1 MRKSWFLLPLFVFLI
16 TPIVINHKIINQTSD
31 YLHQGASKIPVSQV
45 ALVPGASV
53 IGGKKPSGVL
63 AERLD
68 SAISLYKAN
77 VVAKLLLSGDNSR
90 PYYDEVNVMK
100 NYCLERGVN
109 PKDIFLD
116 HSGLRTLDSIVR
128 AKEVFSVRD
137 MIIVSQD
144 LYLPRALYL
153 AQAESIRSAGLAANR
168 RSIRYSFSAVLRE
181 YVARL
186 VAYADVNVLHSR
198 PTFEAEKKIP
208 ITGDGQ
214 LSWTSP

>member
-1 MRKSWFLLPLFVFLI
+1 MWRILFVSTLI
-16 TPIVINHKIINQTSD
+16 SIVIFPFAINYYILAQTEDS
-31 YLHQGASKIPVSQV
+31 LFNKNSQLPVSQV

-68 SAISLYKAN
+68 SAISLYRDN
-77 VVAKLLLSGDNSR
+77 LVAKLLLSGDNAR

-100 NYCLERGVN
+100 DYCLQRGVR
-109 PKDIFLD
+109 PADIFLD

-128 AKEVFSVRD
+128 AKEVFFVRD
-137 MIIVSQD
+137 MVIVSQD

-153 AQAESIRSAGLAANR
+153 AKAESIRSSGLAATR
-168 RSIRYSFSAVLRE
+168 RSISYSWSAVTRE
-181 YVARL
+181 YIARIIAF
-186 VAYADVNVLHSR
+186 VDINILHSR
-198 PTFEAEKKIP
+198 PTFEAEKKTP

-214 LSWTSP
+214 ISWISL

>member
-1 MRKSWFLLPLFVFLI
+1 MLPLLVLFV
-16 TPIVINHKIINQTSD
+16 TPIVINYKMINQTNG
-31 YLHQGASKIPVSQV
+31 YLYQDAGDLPVSQV

-53 IGGKKPSGVL
+53 IGRRKPSGVL

-68 SAISLYKAN
+68 SAIGLYKAN

-128 AKEVFSVRD
+128 AKDVFSVRE
-137 MIIVSQD
+137 MIIVSQE

-186 VAYADVNVLHSR
+186 VAYADVNILHSR

-214 LSWTSP
+214 LSWISP